1 MTILLNFC
9 FLFSLLFDKEVILKG
24 KAAVGFEPTSHGFA
38 NQCLSPLGHAALRP
52 ADYIQNCGIIKH
64 KAEKSKICPR
74 TYGECLQDSVNV
86 REDNG
91 IAKRR
96 FCDYNCMLVADV
108 PYGLYNF
115 DIART
120 KWRTK

>member
-1 MTILLNFC
+1 MLSHEGH
-9 FLFSLLFDKEVILKG
+9 FL

-38 NQCLSPLGHAALRP
+38 NQCLSPLGHAALRIG
-52 ADYIQNCGIIKH
+52 DYIHKSHIIKD
-64 KAEKSKICPR
+64 KAEKNIICPGAYR
-74 TYGECLQDSVNV
+74 DCHGDTVNN
-86 REDNG
+86 RHNNG

-96 FCDYNCMLVADV
+96 FCDYTYVFVTGVAW
-108 PYGLYNF
+108 GLYNF